1 MNNKEKHLKRI
12 IKSLHKKVNRTEK
25 RFNDLAEMWGKVP
38 HEISS
43 KIKREISEN
52 NKI

>member
-25 RFNDLAEMWGKVP
+25 RFNMLVEMWGKVP
-38 HEISS
+38 HELSL
-43 KIKREISEN
+43 KIKREINEN
-52 NKI
+52 NK